1 MDTLKEITKLA
12 ESLEVKTCT
21 KCGKTKHGDE
31 ISVNQSWC
39 KMCVVEYNKKYRE
52 ENKEMNA
59 EHQKKYREENKEM
72 LAERQ
77 KKYYEENKEVIAGYS
92 KKRNELLPDLF
103 VKARIKI
110 QYKCDNEDITP
121 EMIEI
126 KRAQIK
132 LKRMIK

>member
-12 ESLEVKTCT
+12 EFLEVKTCT
-21 KCGKTKHGDE
+21 KCGKTKHGNE

-39 KMCVVEYNKKYRE
+39 KMCVAEYDKKYRAE
-52 ENKEMNA
+52 NKGVIAEYDKKYRAENKEMI
-59 EHQKKYREENKEM
+59 
-72 LAERQ
+72 AERK
-77 KKYYEENKEVIAGYS
+77 KKYYEENKEVFAEYG
-92 KKRNELLPDLF
+92 KKKNELLPDSF
-103 VKARIKI
+103 VKMKIKI
-110 QYKCDNEDITP
+110 QYKCDYEDITP